1 MKTSKIYKYKTTH
14 KSKNNYTKKNYTKKN
29 NYVKKGGFIETS
41 FGINGLNIFKR
52 SGRLRYNSDTGK
64 FESETCYGIP
74 PFQIC
79 RIPSKVEKYN
89 NKDKK

>member
-1 MKTSKIYKYKTTH
+1 MKTSKIYKYKTTY
-14 KSKNNYTKKNYTKKN
+14 KRKNKTRKYIKKN

-41 FGINGLNIFKR
+41 IGINGLNIFKC

-64 FESETCYGIP
+64 FERETCYGIP
-74 PFQIC
+74 PFQVC

-89 NKDKK
+89 NIDKK